1 MEHLRADQH
10 LPAAPITWEE
20 LRAACEGLGV
30 EVIGVA
36 PVPGGGAEG
45 DAEGDADDWL
55 RPHRERLA
63 RWIEEGRHA
72 DMGWLEEQLDKRL
85 DPRRLL
91 PGARSALT
99 LWLGHRFPAPP
110 RPAHPT
116 GRVAAYAW
124 GRDYHNILRR
134 VTRQLSRW
142 LAERAGAE
150 SHGSVDTSPVLE
162 RAFVERAAVGWIGKS
177 TMLIHPRRG
186 TYGSLAVVLTTAAL
200 PAAPEAHPPRCG
212 TCEACWEV
220 CPTGALG
227 PTGLDA
233 RRCISYWTIERR
245 GAIPREVRPLIGEWA
260 FGCDL
265 CQQVC
270 PWNRRAP
277 YEGEEARALW
287 GPDPSRAWPDLLEWL
302 ALPDEELNARLLGSP
317 LRRAHPEGLKRN
329 ALIALANQRDARALP
344 AARACLAHP
353 SPVVRGAA
361 AWAVALL
368 TEGLGEEERASSR
381 AALLAALSAEPLSD
395 GVEGGREDREA
406 LAAARED
413 LSWSLA
419 ALGAG
424 RA

>member
-1 MEHLRADQH
+1 MARALVDQ
-10 LPAAPITWEE
+10 LELAPPAPISWEE
-20 LRAACEGLGV
+20 LAAACEGLGV

-36 PVPGGGAEG
+36 PLDPAGAAG
-45 DAEGDADDWL
+45 DPAADWL
-55 RPHRERLA
+55 APHRARLA
-63 RWIEEGRHA
+63 AWLAEGRHA
-72 DMGWLEEQLDKRL
+72 DMAWLEAQVDERL

-142 LAERAGAE
+142 LAARAGAE

-162 RAFVERAAVGWIGKS
+162 RAFTERAAVGWIGKS

-186 TYGSLAVVLTTAAL
+186 TYGSLAVLLTTAAL
-200 PAAPEAHPPRCG
+200 PTAPAAHPPRCG
-212 TCEACWEV
+212 TCEACWDV

-227 PTGLDA
+227 PEGLDA

-245 GAIPREVRPLIGEWA
+245 GPIPREVRPLIGEWA

-265 CQQVC
+265 CQDVC

-277 YEGEEARALW
+277 HEGEGARALW
-287 GPDPSRAWPDLLEWL
+287 APDPARAWPDLVAWL
-302 ALPDEELNARLLGSP
+302 AMSDEALDALLLGSP
-317 LRRAHPEGLKRN
+317 LRRARPEGLKRN
-329 ALIALANQRDARALP
+329 ALVALANQRDARALP
-344 AARACLAHP
+344 AARACLAHE

-368 TEGLGEEERASSR
+368 AEGAGEDERAASR
-381 AALLAALSAEPLSD
+381 AALLGA
-395 GVEGGREDREA
+395 V
-406 LAAARED
+406 AAARGAEAAARRAEEEEAREE
-413 LSWSLA
+413 LSWALA

-424 RA
+424 RG